1 LEQLK
6 VEGKIEER
14 MESFLNNVLPSFGC
28 MSGRKERLIFIG
40 PTPNMLFVHSWEES
54 SYKSFNAVK

>member
-14 MESFLNNVLPSFGC
+14 MESFLNNVLPSFGS
-28 MSGRKERLIFIG
+28 MSGRKESLIFRG
-40 PTPNMLFVHSWEES
+40 PTPNMLSVHSWEES
-54 SYKSFNAVK
+54 NYKSCTAIK